1 MEKKRKVMWELPRTI
16 KFVKEILNE
25 NIECIL
31 GGADKCL
38 NTKKCNKKNAC
49 NEDLKDFFNK

>member
-1 MEKKRKVMWELPRTI
+1 MEKKRKVMWELPRAI

-38 NTKKCNKKNAC
+38 NTKG
-49 NEDLKDFFNK
+49 

>member
-1 MEKKRKVMWELPRTI
+1 MEKKRKVMWEPTRTI
-16 KFVKEILNE
+16 IIVEEKLSE
-25 NIECIL
+25 NIECKL
-31 GGADKCL
+31 GDSDKCL